1 MAMKL
6 YSDVEIKSIADAIRT
21 KNGQTTTY
29 KVSEMAAAIDA
40 ISGSGKEVVEWH
52 QCPEAVRNYLA
63 NVVYDSA
70 DYSTS
75 QITNYAPSTPV
86 QSNTKPIGKTIDNII
101 YQNEIPNKETPFS
114 STNKAGT
121 VKPLDALRWI
131 EVGNDSQDNP
141 FCPNMRDLGGWACD
155 GGKIKYGLLY
165 RCGQP
170 TVYARDVLID
180 ELGIQ
185 RELDLQ
191 GQDLTR
197 ITSVMGNDI
206 EYCRPPYYQWYTIE
220 NKDVWKQIIQFL
232 FNGAKYSRPTIFHC
246 SAGAD
251 RTGTVACVI
260 EALLGVGQS
269 DVDKD
274 YELTSFYSGTDTDL
288 HARRRNE
295 SEWKGLINEIKAV
308 TLPNGVAD
316 TFRNH
321 AIYFVLS
328 LGFTVDEINAFRS
341 AMIDGTPETLTATLD
356 SYSITNTLTN
366 VVNDNDAT
374 TATEFQP
381 YTAKIT
387 PSNGFVIENITV
399 SMGGVDITP
408 SAWSGDKQELYR
420 AVSYT
425 LSNCSVNNRRISVID
440 GQSYGTII
448 TANDGYTLTGAAI
461 TITMGGV
468 DVSTYYSNG
477 TIVIP
482 KVTGDIIITVNAVP
496 SAPSFTNHADKV
508 SEEWLTGKRINS
520 SNAIVDAAGWDIT
533 NFVACGKNDTLRFKN
548 IDVTSAIGGANDG
561 RVAIYTDKN
570 TCVMTCNPHST
581 AQAQFFSTGTD
592 GTTTFNVSAYI
603 DSIKGAVPAAE
614 NTAYIRLVC
623 VSNPTD
629 PIITINEEID

>member
-1 MAMKL
+1 MAQRL
-6 YSDVEIKSIADAIRT
+6 YDEDSVKNIANAIRA
-21 KNGQTTTY
+21 KNGSTEAY
-29 KVSEMAAAIDA
+29 NIDEMPVAINA
-40 ISGSGKEVVEWH
+40 IPTSGKEIVEWH
-52 QCPEAVRNYLA
+52 QCSESVRNFIA
-63 NVVYDSA
+63 NVTYDPT

-75 QITNYAPSTPV
+75 QIANYAPATPV
-86 QSNTKPIGKTIDNII
+86 QSNTKPIGKIVDNIT
-101 YQNEIPNKETPFS
+101 YQNEVPNKETPFS
-114 STNKAGT
+114 SANKAGT

-131 EVGNDSQDNP
+131 EAGNDSQNNP

-180 ELGIQ
+180 ELGIY

-197 ITSVMGNDI
+197 TTSVMGNDI

-220 NKDVWKQIIQFL
+220 NKEVWKQIIQFL

-341 AMIDGTPETLTATLD
+341 AMVDGTPETLTATLD
-356 SYSITNTLTN
+356 SYSVTNTLTN

-399 SMGGVDITP
+399 SMGRVDIT
-408 SAWSGDKQELYR
+408 SQCFEGVKTNRNNSVWNAL
-420 AVSYT
+420 T
-425 LSNCSVNNRRISVID
+425 NCSTNNWRMWVID
-440 GQSYGTII
+440 GQSYCAKI
-448 TANDGYTLTGAAI
+448 TADVGYTLDNAKVI
-461 TITMGGV
+461 ITMGGV
-468 DVSTYYSNG
+468 DVSIYYSNG
-477 TIVIP
+477 VISIPQVSGDIVIA
-482 KVTGDIIITVNAVP
+482 VNAVP
-496 SAPSFTNHADKV
+496 SAPSFINHADKT
-508 SEEWLTGKRINS
+508 SNEWLTGKRINS
-520 SNAIVDAAGWDIT
+520 SNAIVAAVGWDTT
-533 NFVACGKNDTLRFKN
+533 NFVACTKNDTLRFKN
-548 IDVTSAIGGANDG
+548 IDITSAIGGANHG

-581 AQAQFFSTGTD
+581 AQANFFSTGTD
-592 GTTTFNVSAYI
+592 GTTTFNVLAYI
-603 DSIKGAVPAAE
+603 NSIKGAVPAAE

-629 PIITINEEID
+629 PIITVNEEIE

>member
-1 MAMKL
+1 MAQKL
-6 YSDVEIKSIADAIRT
+6 YDEDSVKNIANAIRA
-21 KNGQTTTY
+21 KNGSTETY
-29 KVSEMAAAIDA
+29 KIDEMPAAINA
-40 ISGSGKEVVEWH
+40 IPTSGKEIVEWH
-52 QCPEAVRNYLA
+52 QCPEAVRNFIA
-63 NVVYDSA
+63 NVTYDPT

-86 QSNTKPIGKTIDNII
+86 KSNTKPIGKIVDNIT
-101 YQNEIPNKETPFS
+101 YQNEVPNKETPFS

-121 VKPLDALRWI
+121 IKPLDTLRWI
-131 EVGNDSQDNP
+131 EAGSDSQSNP
-141 FCPNMRDLGGWACD
+141 FCPNMRDLGGWNCD

-170 TVYARDVLID
+170 TVYARDVLIE

-197 ITSVMGNDI
+197 TTSVMGNDI
-206 EYCRPPYYQWYTIE
+206 EYCRPPLYQWYTIE
-220 NKDVWKQIIQFL
+220 NKEVWKQIIQFL

-356 SYSITNTLTN
+356 SYSVTNTLTN

-399 SMGGVDITP
+399 SMGGADIT
-408 SAWSGDKQELYR
+408 SQCFEGVKTNRNNSVWNAL
-420 AVSYT
+420 T
-425 LSNCSVNNRRISVID
+425 NCSTNNQRMWVID
-440 GQSYGTII
+440 GQAYCAKI
-448 TANDGYTLTGAAI
+448 TADVGYTLDNAKVI
-461 TITMGGV
+461 ITMGGV

-477 TIVIP
+477 VISIP
-482 KVTGDIIITVNAVP
+482 QVSGDIIIAVNAVS
-496 SAPSFTNHADKV
+496 SAPSFTNHADKT

-520 SNAIVDAAGWDIT
+520 SNAVVAAAGWDIT
-533 NFVACGKNDTLRFKN
+533 NFVACTKNDTLRFKN
-548 IDVTSAIGGANDG
+548 IDITSAIGGANDG

-581 AQAQFFSTGTD
+581 AQAQFFSTGAD
-592 GTTTFNVSAYI
+592 GVTTFNVLAYI
-603 DSIKGAVPAAE
+603 NSIKGAVPAAE
-614 NTAYIRLVC
+614 NTTYIRLVC
-623 VSNPTD
+623 VSNPTN
-629 PIITINEEID
+629 PIITVNEEIE